1 MRELTIN
8 KNDAGQ
14 RLDKFL
20 TKYMPSMPSSLL
32 YKSLRKKCVR
42 VNNKH
47 ITDGAYILNEGEVL
61 RLYMNDE
68 FFPQAQKTN
77 TSITSLP
84 SPDIV
89 YEDENIIIADKE
101 AGLVVHS
108 DESKDSDTL
117 INRIQNYLIQ
127 KGEFTPS
134 DEHSF
139 TPSLCNRLD
148 KNTSGLIIAAKNA
161 VSLRIINEKIKNREI
176 KKYYLCAVEGNPPN
190 SNILNAYLE
199 RKDKH
204 VIVTDYPTEN
214 SKPIKTGYRVIEKR
228 DGYSVLEVELFT
240 GRTHQI
246 RAHLSHIGFPLLGD
260 VKYGA
265 KRIKNSYHQ
274 LHSYK
279 LKFDFVTDA
288 SVLEYLGGKEF
299 VSDNTIHFHA

>member
-20 TKYMPSMPSSLL
+20 TKYMPSLPSSML

-47 ITDGAYILNEGEVL
+47 KTDGAYILKEGDVL
-61 RLYMNDE
+61 RLYMNDD
-68 FFPQAQKTN
+68 FFQKPQISEAFI
-77 TSITSLP
+77 SSLP

-89 YEDENIIIADKE
+89 YEDENIIIADKG

-108 DESKDSDTL
+108 DESSTDDTL

-127 KGEFTPS
+127 KGEYSPS
-134 DEHSF
+134 AEHSF
-139 TPSLCNRLD
+139 APSLCNRLD

-161 VSLRIINEKIKNREI
+161 PALRIINEKIRNREI
-176 KKYYLCAVEGNPPN
+176 KKYYLCAVEGNPPE
-190 SNILNAYLE
+190 SATLSAYLE
-199 RKDKH
+199 RNDKK
-204 VIVTDYPTEN
+204 VTVTDFPTEN
-214 SKPIKTGYRVIEKR
+214 SKPIKTFYRTLEKR
-228 DGYSVLEVELFT
+228 NGYSILEIELLT

-246 RAHLSHIGFPLLGD
+246 RAHMAYAGYPLLGD

-279 LKFDFVTDA
+279 LKFDFETDA
-288 SVLEYLGGKEF
+288 DFLEYLSGKEF
-299 VSDNTIHFHA
+299 VSEKNVDFHM

>member
-20 TKYMPSMPSSLL
+20 AKYMPSLPTSML

-47 ITDGAYILNEGEVL
+47 ITDGAYMLKDGDVL

-68 FFPQAQKTN
+68 FFPKDKKVN
-77 TSITSLP
+77 ISITSLP
-84 SPDIV
+84 SPCIV

-108 DESKDSDTL
+108 DESRDSDTL
-117 INRIQNYLIQ
+117 INRIHNYLIQ
-127 KGEFTPS
+127 KGEYVPS

-148 KNTSGLIIAAKNA
+148 KNTSGLIIAAKTSSA
-161 VSLRIINEKIKNREI
+161 LRIINEKIKNREI
-176 KKYYLCAVEGNPPN
+176 HKYYMCAVEGNPPKED
-190 SNILNAYLE
+190 ILSAYLE

-204 VIVTDYPTEN
+204 VIVTDYPTPN
-214 SKPIKTGYRVIEKR
+214 SKPIKTGYRVIAKK
-228 DGYSVLEVELFT
+228 DGYSILEVELFT

-246 RAHLSHIGFPLLGD
+246 RAHLSHIGYPLLGD

-265 KRIKNSYHQ
+265 KTIKNSYHQ

-279 LKFDFVTDA
+279 LKFDFITDG
-288 SVLEYLGGKEF
+288 SILEYLNGKEF
-299 VSDNTIHFHA
+299 VSDNTIHFHM

>member
-20 TKYMPSMPSSLL
+20 TKYMPSLPSSML

-47 ITDGAYILNEGEVL
+47 KTDGAYILKEGDVL
-61 RLYMNDE
+61 RLYMNDD
-68 FFPQAQKTN
+68 FFKKPQKNETCI
-77 TSITSLP
+77 SSLP

-89 YEDENIIIADKE
+89 YEDENIIIADKCE
-101 AGLVVHS
+101 GLVVHS
-108 DESKDSDTL
+108 DESGTDDTL
-117 INRIQNYLIQ
+117 INRIRNYLIQ
-127 KGEFTPS
+127 KGEYSPS

-139 TPSLCNRLD
+139 APSLCNRLD

-161 VSLRIINEKIKNREI
+161 PSLRIINEKIKNREI
-176 KKYYLCAVEGNPPN
+176 KKYYLCAVEGNPPH
-190 SNILNAYLE
+190 SATLSAHLE
-199 RKDKH
+199 RNDKK
-204 VIVTDYPTEN
+204 VTVTEFPTDN
-214 SKPIKTGYRVIEKR
+214 SKPIKTHYRVLEKR
-228 DGYSVLEVELFT
+228 NGYSILEIELLT

-246 RAHLSHIGFPLLGD
+246 RAHMAYAGYPLLGD

-265 KRIKNSYHQ
+265 KRIKNSHHQ

-279 LKFDFVTDA
+279 LKFDFKTDA

-299 VSDNTIHFHA
+299 VSNTTVHFHL

>member
-20 TKYMPSMPSSLL
+20 TKYMPSLPSSLL

-42 VNNKH
+42 VNSKH
-47 ITDGAYILNEGEVL
+47 VTDGAYILKEGDEL

-68 FFPQAQKTN
+68 FFPQDKKTN
-77 TSITSLP
+77 IPLTSLP
-84 SPDIV
+84 FPDIV
-89 YEDENIIIADKE
+89 YEDENIIIADKQS
-101 AGLVVHS
+101 GLVVHS
-108 DESKDSDTL
+108 DESKNSDTL

-127 KGEFTPS
+127 KGEFIPS

-161 VSLRIINEKIKNREI
+161 TSLRIINEKIKNREI
-176 KKYYLCAVEGNPPN
+176 KKYYLCAVEGNPPK

-199 RKDKH
+199 RKDKY
-204 VIVTDYPTEN
+204 VVVTDYPTEN
-214 SKPIKTGYRVIEKR
+214 SKPIKTGYRVTEKR

-246 RAHLSHIGFPLLGD
+246 RAHLSHIGHPLLGD

-279 LKFDFVTDA
+279 LKFDFITDA
-288 SVLEYLGGKEF
+288 SHLEYLGGKEF
-299 VSDNTIHFHA
+299 VSANTIHFHL